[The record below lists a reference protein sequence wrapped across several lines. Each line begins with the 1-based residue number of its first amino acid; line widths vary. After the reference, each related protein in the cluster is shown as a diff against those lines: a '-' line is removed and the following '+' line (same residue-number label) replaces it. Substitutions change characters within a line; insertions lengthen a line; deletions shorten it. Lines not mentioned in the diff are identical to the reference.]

1 MTNPVDNPG
10 KVDAPTLP
18 FGVAVRV
25 VFRTLWIQA
34 TLNRIGMQNIGA
46 LASLVPVAKWLK
58 FTGAQWSDF
67 VGRHLGIFN
76 SNPFISPI
84 GIGALARIEADAAH
98 GDKSAVNIMV
108 ERFQSRLA
116 TPLGSVGDSLFWSAV
131 RPQMAI
137 LGVLTTLVWDYW
149 GPVVFLAGF
158 SAWQFTVRWRGLH
171 WGWQLGP
178 KVAIALSDSRL
189 RKPARI
195 AGGVA
200 AVTAGMT
207 AVVVAVVLFAGK
219 NSIGD
224 VLPAAT
230 VFIAA
235 AVSSAIIAGT
245 QRPGV
250 YALAVGTACSIV
262 ASGWVLLA
270 R

>member
-1 MTNPVDNPG
+1 MTNAVDNSG

-34 TLNRIGMQNIGA
+34 TLNRRGMQNIGA

-58 FTGAQWSDF
+58 YSGTQWSDF

-98 GDKSAVNIMV
+98 GDVSAVNTMV

-131 RPQMAI
+131 RPQMAL
-137 LGVLTTLVWDYW
+137 LGVLITLMWDYW
-149 GPVVFLAGF
+149 GPVVFIIGF
-158 SAWQFTVRWRGLH
+158 SVWQFTVRWRGLH

-178 KVAIALSDSRL
+178 KVAVALSDSRL
-189 RKPARI
+189 RKPARV

-200 AVTAGMT
+200 AITAGIT
-207 AVVVAVVLFAGK
+207 AVVVAVILFAGE
-219 NSIGD
+219 NAGSDEI
-224 VLPAAT
+224 PAAM
-230 VFIAA
+230 VFVVA
-235 AVSSAIIAGT
+235 AVGSAIVAGT
-245 QRPGV
+245 QRPGL
-250 YALAVGTACSIV
+250 YALALGTACSIV
-262 ASGWVLLA
+262 ASVWVLLA